1 MAAKSS
7 PDITKYRGPR
17 NRDIGPSP
25 LKEPDRL
32 KSNNDALL
40 AVKDDQVLASTT
52 NLALLHGRRLAKL
65 RHPSWNG
72 GYTLH
77 LLSTT
82 AVLPMKWLPSMAPE
96 NMATPPQSSP
106 GSSAKLMSLID
117 MGKKQL
123 VDQFYDTLINNL
135 TDSTPLQAGHELM
148 KKANNSALPLPSI
161 NKLLDGFDY
170 DVVTDG
176 SKSTEMT
183 DYDFQR
189 LVQNGGLKYHA
200 ASDRLENDDDLTDL
214 LLNIDNLVA
223 VWDTQEGGDTLEPLQ
238 EFMDLVTTAYAS
250 NAEKPFRQADF
261 TSVELLQELDRL
273 KAYLERLTKL
283 TRDLLATLSADK
295 DTIKLKYQQAI
306 RDNVNR
312 LAELQTHVEATESRL
327 NQLRQRANHQ
337 KQLICSDLPL
347 KMTVVED
354 IAAKVAASNE
364 QTRAKRFRHFNV
376 VMAVVVALAM
386 VFVLGYYYYQ

>member
-7 PDITKYRGPR
+7 PDVPKLRGPR
-17 NRDIGPSP
+17 NREVGPSP
-25 LKEPDRL
+25 LKESERL
-32 KSNNDALL
+32 KSTGDTLL
-40 AVKDDQVLASTT
+40 VAKDDPVMASTT
-52 NLALLHGRRLAKL
+52 NLNLLHGRRLSKQ

-72 GYTLH
+72 GYTPH
-77 LLSTT
+77 LLSTS
-82 AVLPMKWLPSMAPE
+82 AVLPMKWLPSLMGHDLLA
-96 NMATPPQSSP
+96 AALPQTSP

-135 TDSTPLQAGHELM
+135 SDSTAIPVTHEM
-148 KKANNSALPLPSI
+148 MKANSGLPLPNI

-170 DVVTDG
+170 DTATDA
-176 SKSTEMT
+176 SKTTEMT
-183 DYDFQR
+183 DNDFQR

-214 LLNIDNLVA
+214 LLNIDNLVS

-238 EFMDLVTTAYAS
+238 EFMDLVATAYAS

-273 KAYLERLTKL
+273 KAYLERLARL
-283 TRDLLATLSADK
+283 TRDLLTTLSTDK

-312 LAELQTHVEATESRL
+312 LAELQTHVEATEIRL
-327 NQLRQRANHQ
+327 NRLRQRANHQ

-347 KMTVVED
+347 KMTMVEE
-354 IAAKVAASNE
+354 IAAKVAVANE
-364 QTRAKRFRHFNV
+364 QTRAKRFHHFNV
-376 VMAVVVALAM
+376 VAAVLMALVLVL
-386 VFVLGYYYYQ
+386 VLGYYYYQ